1 MKRDSGEDR
10 AGAADKSPRDSTRR
24 DFLHAGAASL
34 AALVG
39 GMAGKAVAIDRAEVG
54 HILDHPESF
63 VDGSP
68 LERMRADVVRAL
80 AKPVGQRKWV
90 MVIDLQKCIG
100 CKACTVACIAE
111 NALPP
116 GVAYRPV
123 TQREVG
129 EFPQVQLQFLP
140 RPCMHCE
147 NPPCTAVCPV
157 GSTYKRPDGI
167 VAIDYDDCIGCRY
180 CITACPYG
188 ARSFDFGEYY
198 ADGTPEIMD
207 YETRPSAEYG
217 ENRARP
223 VADHGASPKGNVR
236 KCQFCLHRVEDGA
249 LPTCATTCLGGATYF
264 GDRSDRESLVAELV
278 GADRVMR
285 LKEELGTE
293 PSVYYLV

>member
-129 EFPQVQLQFLP
+129 EFPQVQL
-140 RPCMHCE
+140 
-147 NPPCTAVCPV
+147 
-157 GSTYKRPDGI
+157 
-167 VAIDYDDCIGCRY
+167 
-180 CITACPYG
+180 
-188 ARSFDFGEYY
+188 
-198 ADGTPEIMD
+198 
-207 YETRPSAEYG
+207 
-217 ENRARP
+217 
-223 VADHGASPKGNVR
+223 
-236 KCQFCLHRVEDGA
+236 
-249 LPTCATTCLGGATYF
+249 
-264 GDRSDRESLVAELV
+264 
-278 GADRVMR
+278 
-285 LKEELGTE
+285 
-293 PSVYYLV
+293 